1 MSANQS
7 EAEITRAFDGGRI
20 RIERTFAH
28 PIERVWAALTER
40 DRLAEWIGP
49 GEIELRTGG
58 TIRIVFSGVEPPAV
72 LESIVDEIEPPRLLQ
87 FRFADGVGDD
97 NMVRF
102 ELTER
107 GEATHLVLT
116 QIRVPSDR
124 DLADNGAGWHVRIDM
139 LGASLDDGRQELAWD
154 KVGQLTTHYVELVA
168 TLSPATP

>member
-7 EAEITRAFDGGRI
+7 GAEITRAFDGGRI

-49 GEIELRTGG
+49 GEIEPRRGG
-58 TIRIVFSGVEPPAV
+58 TIRIVFGSVEPPAV

-87 FRFADGVGDD
+87 FRFDDGVGDD

-102 ELTER
+102 ELTAR

-124 DLADNGAGWHVRIDM
+124 DLADNAAGWHMRIDM